1 MTSKLSGISECIY
14 IFMRKTWVEKN
25 WVLKTDENNYP
36 SRKEALYEKFF
47 ISNSRLL
54 NVILTLFTKLI
65 KN

>member
-1 MTSKLSGISECIY
+1 MHY